1 MNELPRPENSQP
13 TIHLSNPTTDSDPS
27 TQQKQAD
34 MQRSLSG
41 KDTSTSMSA
50 ELQTPPYPQRL
61 RRKKNNERQFK
72 RFLDVLK
79 QLHINIPLVE
89 ALEQMPT
96 YAKFLKDILSKKRGM
111 GEYETIALT
120 QECSDMVCERVPTKM
135 KDPGSFTIPCSIGGI
150 HIGKALCDLGAS
162 INLMPLSVFN
172 KLGIASQPTTVTL
185 QLADRSVVH
194 PEGRIEDVL
203 VKVDKFI
210 LPADFI
216 ILDYEADEDVPIILG
231 RPFLSTGRTLIDVHK
246 GEIIM
251 RVNDQEVIFNVFK
264 ALEYPGEQETCQNL
278 DAEDELHEMLLE
290 ENDETIANLDAQ
302 QPEQCCALVH
312 STFETL
318 TPNQINQ

>member
-1 MNELPRPENSQP
+1 
-13 TIHLSNPTTDSDPS
+13 
-27 TQQKQAD
+27 
-34 MQRSLSG
+34 
-41 KDTSTSMSA
+41 
-50 ELQTPPYPQRL
+50 
-61 RRKKNNERQFK
+61 
-72 RFLDVLK
+72 
-79 QLHINIPLVE
+79 
-89 ALEQMPT
+89 
-96 YAKFLKDILSKKRGM
+96 
-111 GEYETIALT
+111 
-120 QECSDMVCERVPTKM
+120 M

-210 LPADFI
+210 LPTDFI

-278 DAEDELHEMLLE
+278 DAEDEFHGMLLE

-302 QPEQCCALVH
+302 QPEQCCASVH

-318 TPNQINQ
+318 IPNQINQRTKPSLEEAPEIELKVLPAHLKYAYLGEGNSLPVIISATLSPNQESALLFILKKHIRAVGWTLADIKGISPTYCMHKIRLEEGKDGSIEAQRRLNPAMKEVVKKEVLKWLFPSLIVNG

>member
-1 MNELPRPENSQP
+1 M
-13 TIHLSNPTTDSDPS
+13 
-27 TQQKQAD
+27 K
-34 MQRSLSG
+34 
-41 KDTSTSMSA
+41 
-50 ELQTPPYPQRL
+50 
-61 RRKKNNERQFK
+61 
-72 RFLDVLK
+72 
-79 QLHINIPLVE
+79 
-89 ALEQMPT
+89 QMPT

-135 KDPGSFTIPCSIGGI
+135 KDPRSFTIPCSIGRI

-231 RPFLSTGRTLIDVHK
+231 RPFLSTGRTFIDVHK

-264 ALEYPGEQETCQNL
+264 ALEYLGEQKTCQNL
-278 DAEDELHEMLLE
+278 TQRMSYTSCCLKKMMKPLQIWTRSSLNNVVLWSILL
-290 ENDETIANLDAQ
+290 LK
-302 QPEQCCALVH
+302 P
-312 STFETL
+312 
-318 TPNQINQ
+318 